1 MNKQPEA
8 KELTTVTTI
17 QQLSSRIQN
26 GELSPSELVGVYLD
40 KIKKFDSSLNA
51 FITVLEDHASQEAA
65 NAEKQ
70 IKQGIYLGPLH
81 GIPFSIKDVIH
92 AKGVRC
98 TAGSKIMSDYIS
110 KIDATSVVK
119 MKKAGSILIGTN
131 NTHEFACGITNVNPH
146 YGSSRNPWSTSKLSG
161 GSSGGSGV
169 AVAAC
174 MVPVSLGTDT
184 SGSIRVPSSLCG
196 VVGLKP
202 TYGRVSKYGIVDL
215 APSLDHVG
223 CVTRS
228 AWDAAAVLQTI
239 AGRDPLD
246 PTTEDKK
253 VPDYTKIIEESN
265 SDKMSIG
272 IPKEYFFDYL
282 QPEVEDVFHDFIDA
296 IRSMGITVSDVNLQ
310 ESDKIY
316 ESWRSIR
323 LGESAEIHSKW
334 LQTRPEDYGEDVL
347 KMLIQGTE
355 VSAVNYIQA
364 HKFRKEVRNAFMKV
378 LKNVDVV
385 IVPTTI
391 LTAPSFDEPTV
402 SIRGKTLEVY
412 NALSRN
418 TIAFNSTGL
427 PAITIPAGLSKD
439 KMPVGAQI
447 VGAPF
452 EEVKILSLSYA
463 LERVNNYPFKLS
475 PFCAESSLRT
485 DRK

>member
-1 MNKQPEA
+1 
-8 KELTTVTTI
+8 
-17 QQLSSRIQN
+17 
-26 GELSPSELVGVYLD
+26 
-40 KIKKFDSSLNA
+40 
-51 FITVLEDHASQEAA
+51 
-65 NAEKQ
+65 
-70 IKQGIYLGPLH
+70 
-81 GIPFSIKDVIH
+81 
-92 AKGVRC
+92 
-98 TAGSKIMSDYIS
+98 
-110 KIDATSVVK
+110 IDATPVVK
-119 MKKAGSILIGTN
+119 MKKAGAILVGTN

-146 YGSSRNPWSTSKLSG
+146 YGSSRNPWNTSKLSG

-223 CVTRS
+223 CITRS

-239 AGRDPLD
+239 AGHDPLD

-253 VPDYTKIIEESN
+253 VPDYTKIIQESN
-265 SDKMSIG
+265 NDKMSIG

-282 QPEVEDVFHDFIDA
+282 QPEVEDVFHDFIEA
-296 IRSMGITVSDVNLQ
+296 IRSMGITVSDVNIH
-310 ESDKIY
+310 EGDKIY

-347 KMLIQGTE
+347 KMMIQGTE

-364 HKFRKEVRNAFMKV
+364 HKFRKEVKNDFLKV

-412 NALSRN
+412 QALSRN
-418 TIAFNSTGL
+418 TIAFNGTGL
-427 PAITIPAGLSKD
+427 PAITIPAGLSKGN
-439 KMPVGAQI
+439 MPVGAQI

-452 EEVKILSLSYA
+452 EEVK
-463 LERVNNYPFKLS
+463 
-475 PFCAESSLRT
+475 
-485 DRK
+485 